1 MAATST
7 RDDARS
13 GAPYVLAIDAG
24 TTGVTAIAFDLTLR
38 PVARAYAEFAQG
50 FPSPGLVEHRA
61 EDILEAVDSTVARA
75 VAEAGGPPCA
85 VGITNQRETLFALSR
100 STGRALTPGI
110 VWQDRR
116 TASRCVELREAGH
129 AQEVAARTGL
139 VIDPYFSATKAE
151 WMLRNVPAVRAAAD
165 GGDLGFLTVDGLV
178 VHHLTRGERWVT
190 DPTNASRTMLFDI
203 DARAYAPSL
212 LELFGVEEG
221 CMPEVVPSGGVF
233 GDAHLPGVEGTVPIR
248 GVLGDQQSALFGQGC
263 FAPGA
268 MKTTYGTGCFL
279 LLNTGARRVDSGAG
293 LLTTLAV
300 DGEGAPCY
308 ALEGS
313 AFAGGTVVQWLRD
326 ELGIIEDAAQS
337 EELARSV
344 PDTGGVVLAPA
355 FAGLGAPHW
364 DPDARAALL
373 GLTRG
378 SSRAHIARAA
388 LEAIAHQCAD
398 LVDALREDSGEA
410 VAEML
415 VDGGAARNDLL
426 MQRQA
431 DFAGLRVV
439 RPGEVE
445 ATARGAA
452 AMAAIGA
459 GLMEP
464 ADVAAAL
471 AAESRTFEPDGAGVA
486 AERDRWR
493 DAIARVRSAP
503 PARG

>member
-1 MAATST
+1 MATTPAHAS
-7 RDDARS
+7 S
-13 GAPYVLAIDAG
+13 PLVLAIDAG
-24 TTGVTAIAFDLTLR
+24 TTGVTAIVFDLELR
-38 PVARAYAEFAQG
+38 PVSRAYAEFPQS
-50 FPSPGLVEHRA
+50 FPSPGRVEHRA
-61 EDILEAVDSTVARA
+61 EDILSAVDDTVGRA
-75 VAEAGGPPCA
+75 LEGAGGAPVA
-85 VGITNQRETLFALSR
+85 VGITNQRETLFALSAA
-100 STGRALTPGI
+100 TGRALAPGI

-116 TASRCVELREAGH
+116 TAARCAELREAGH
-129 AQEVAARTGL
+129 SAEVAARTGL

-151 WMLRNVPAVRAAAD
+151 WLIANDEGVRAAAD
-165 GGDLGFLTVDGLV
+165 AGDLRFLTVDGLI

-203 DARAYAPSL
+203 GARSYAPSL
-212 LELFGVEEG
+212 LELFGVEEA
-221 CMPEVVPSGGVF
+221 CLPEVVPSGGAF
-233 GDAHLPGVEGTVPIR
+233 GEAHLLGAAGTVPIH
-248 GVLGDQQSALFGQGC
+248 GVLGDQQAALFGQGC
-263 FAPGA
+263 FEPGA

-279 LLNTGARRVDSGAG
+279 LLNTGARRVDSSAG

-300 DGEGAPCY
+300 DGRGEPCF

-326 ELGIIEDAAQS
+326 ELGIIDDAAAS

-344 PDTGGVVLAPA
+344 PDTGGVVLVPA

-364 DPDARAALL
+364 DPGARAALL

-398 LVDALREDSGEA
+398 LVEALREDSGES
-410 VAEML
+410 VARML

-431 DFAGLRVV
+431 DFAALRVV

-452 AMAAIGA
+452 AIAAVGA
-459 GLMEP
+459 GLIDAP
-464 ADVAAAL
+464 GLSRVL
-471 AAESRTFEPDGAGVA
+471 AAESRVFEPDANGVGV
-486 AERDRWR
+486 ERTRWR
-493 DAIARVRSAP
+493 DAIARVRSGPSSAS
-503 PARG
+503 